1 MRRREFITLL
11 SGAAAWPLIGR
22 AQQLK
27 RRLGLVSIGADPS
40 NPALFLPFLQQMRD
54 LGYTDGDNI
63 VFEKRFAA
71 GHDELING
79 FVADLVQRRVDI
91 IVVTGQRE
99 SIAATRATSSIP
111 IVTIVNPDPIAMGME
126 QSLSHPGGN
135 VTGLTTMESGM
146 SGKRIEL
153 LKQAVPNL
161 RKAALIVSESN
172 PTFRP
177 SSQWARD
184 VEAAARAIGVSL
196 DIVEFRGDG
205 VEATIAAVAAGG
217 SQGLIGSSDGVI
229 IGYRKE
235 IAEIAISHK
244 LPTIFVFRQNVDA
257 GGLMSYSAKVTDL
270 SRRAAF
276 FVDRILK
283 GAKAADLP
291 IEQPITFELFINLK
305 TAKALGLNLS
315 PTLLATADEVI
326 E

>member
-1 MRRREFITLL
+1 MRRREFIALL
-11 SGAAAWPLIGR
+11 GGAAAEPLTVR

-27 RRLGLVSIGADPS
+27 PRIGLVSVGADPS
-40 NPALFLPFLQQMRD
+40 NPVLFLPFLQQMRD
-54 LGYTDGDNI
+54 LGYTDGYNI
-63 VFEKRFAA
+63 VFEKRFAG
-71 GHDELING
+71 GHDDLING
-79 FVADLVQRRVDI
+79 FVADLVQRQVDV

-111 IVTIVNPDPIAMGME
+111 IVTIVNPDPVAMGMA

-135 VTGLTTMESGM
+135 VTGLTTMDFGM

-153 LKQAVPNL
+153 LKRAVPNL
-161 RKAALIVSESN
+161 SKAALIVSQGN

-177 SSQWARD
+177 NSQWARD
-184 VEAAARAIGVSL
+184 VEAAARALGVSL
-196 DIVEFRGDG
+196 DIIEFRGDA
-205 VEATIAAVAAGG
+205 VEAAIAAVAAGG
-217 SQGLIGSSDGVI
+217 SQGLVGSSDGVI
-229 IGYRKE
+229 MGYRKE
-235 IAEIAISHK
+235 IAEIAIRYK

-305 TAKALGLNLS
+305 TAKALGLNLP